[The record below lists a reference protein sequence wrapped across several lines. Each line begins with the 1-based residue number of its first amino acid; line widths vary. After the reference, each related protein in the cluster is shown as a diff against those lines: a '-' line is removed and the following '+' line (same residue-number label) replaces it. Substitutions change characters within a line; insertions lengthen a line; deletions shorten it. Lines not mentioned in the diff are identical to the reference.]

1 MNYFIRLFLIIS
13 LILLAKNQYKP
24 KYRCGTNDL
33 KIKPKKLKPKFKINK
48 ESSLFKRRLDD
59 IDEEGFKSFSI
70 FVDKNNIKKQLAGTN
85 LKAYQDIIINSLD
98 KAAGTLQ
105 KLLRIQPLLY
115 GYQFSDEELQD
126 LDLIAWDK
134 TRFGDQAIAEEKD
147 MNTLGID
154 LIIFPIMDEMEE
166 STIAAA
172 TPIYTQERNS
182 QPILG
187 IVYINTLIDFEK
199 INVEKYLDSTLMH
212 EMTHIF

>member
-13 LILLAKNQYKP
+13 LVLLAKNQYKP

-134 TRFGDQAIAEEKD
+134 TRFGDQALAEEKD
-147 MNTLGID
+147 MSTLGID
-154 LIIFPIMDEMEE
+154 LIFFPIMEEMEE

-187 IVYINTLIDFEK
+187 IVYINSL
-199 INVEKYLDSTLMH
+199 KYS
-212 EMTHIF
+212 IRFFR